1 MLNYYIDKSNL
12 IHVFKVFSQILT
24 PFSMLELFTV
34 FCFASQGD
42 QGPPGP
48 CGPKG
53 IHVRVHILS
62 FRIQACLRVIE
73 MCLICIFFLI
83 RVVEETTVKLL
94 KESKESLVFLE
105 IEQVTLIRLHYADK
119 CIRTHVDIMSNPP
132 VSISR
137 VSQDFLVEMERQDQ
151 RYTCDMTQSSL
162 TLLHLQVKCTD
173 VFLGSP
179 RRERTSR
186 SHWKNW
192 TKGEHKHQHDS
203 LKRTMSDAKIS

>member
-105 IEQVTLIRLHYADK
+105 IE
-119 CIRTHVDIMSNPP
+119 
-132 VSISR
+132 
-137 VSQDFLVEMERQDQ
+137 
-151 RYTCDMTQSSL
+151 
-162 TLLHLQVKCTD
+162 
-173 VFLGSP
+173 
-179 RRERTSR
+179 
-186 SHWKNW
+186 
-192 TKGEHKHQHDS
+192 
-203 LKRTMSDAKIS
+203 